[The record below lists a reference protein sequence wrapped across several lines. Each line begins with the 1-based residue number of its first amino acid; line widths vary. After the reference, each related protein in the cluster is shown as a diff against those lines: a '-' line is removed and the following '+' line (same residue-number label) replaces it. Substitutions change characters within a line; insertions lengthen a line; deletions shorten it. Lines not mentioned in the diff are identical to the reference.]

1 MRVLMLVGRSTG
13 GIGLQAVDLTT
24 HLRAAGDEVTV
35 ATDESTADR
44 FGLDDA
50 QLWWPGRQAGLRG
63 SWGRLTRLRRAIAGA
78 DVVHAHGHQAGLVA
92 ALAGLGTRTPLVVSQ
107 HNAVLRSGGARGVVS
122 RLAQSVVARRAT
134 LMTGASSDL
143 VDEAR
148 RHGAR
153 AARLAPVPSPVVPQL
168 LRDEPLD
175 SSARA
180 QSRRDLLQENGVHAD
195 PEAPLVL
202 TIARIAPQKDLGT
215 FVDLFSQL
223 PVAATGVVVGGGDR
237 GLLDEL
243 RTRVERDHLPV
254 HFVGQQDNSARWLR
268 AADVFVLVST
278 WEARALVV
286 QEAMAAGVPVVAT
299 DTGGLRDLVDGVGVL
314 VPVGDATAAAAAV
327 QAFLTDPAARHTASV
342 EGRARATSWDDGTA
356 TASRWREWY
365 SDLLAM
371 T

>member
-1 MRVLMLVGRSTG
+1 MRVLMVVGRSTG
-13 GIGLQAVDLTT
+13 GIGLQVVDLTA
-24 HLRAAGDEVTV
+24 HLRSGGDEVTV
-35 ATDESTADR
+35 ATDESTAHR

-50 QLWWPGRQAGLRG
+50 QLWWPGRAPGLRG
-63 SWGRLTRLRRAIAGA
+63 SLSRLSHLRRAIRSA

-92 ALAGLGTRTPLVVSQ
+92 AVAGFGTRTPLVVSQ
-107 HNAVLRSGGARGVVS
+107 HNAVLRSGGVRGLVS
-122 RLAQSVVARRAT
+122 RLVQTVVARRAA
-134 LMTGASSDL
+134 LVTGASSDL

-153 AARLAPVPSPVVPQL
+153 ETRVAPVPSPVVPEL
-168 LRDEPLD
+168 LRAEPPD
-175 SSARA
+175 PSARA
-180 QSRRDLLQENGVHAD
+180 QFRRELLQDNGIHAD

-215 FVDLFSQL
+215 FIDLVAQL
-223 PVAATGVVVGGGDR
+223 GLPATGVVVGGGDAT
-237 GLLDEL
+237 LLDDL
-243 RTRVERDHLPV
+243 RARVERDHLPV
-254 HFVGQQDNSARWLR
+254 HFVGQQDDPARWLR

-299 DTGGLRDLVDGVGVL
+299 DAGGLRDLVDGVGVL

-327 QAFLTDPAARHTASV
+327 AAFLTDPAARHTASV
-342 EGRARATSWDDGTA
+342 EGRARATSWDDGSA

>member
-1 MRVLMLVGRSTG
+1 MQVLMVVGRSTG
-13 GIGLQAVDLTT
+13 GIGLQAADLAAR
-24 HLRAAGDEVTV
+24 LRAAGDQVVV

-50 QLWWPGRQAGLRG
+50 QLWWPGRGAGLRG
-63 SWGRLTRLRRAIAGA
+63 SWSRLTHLRRAIRSA

-107 HNAVLRSGGARGVVS
+107 HNAVLRSGGVRGVAS
-122 RLAQSVVARRAT
+122 RFVQSVVARRAA
-134 LMTGASSDL
+134 LVTGASSDL
-143 VDEAR
+143 VEEAR

-153 AARLAPVPSPVVPQL
+153 TARLAPVPSPLVPEL
-168 LRDEPLD
+168 VRHDPLD
-175 SSARA
+175 PAAR
-180 QSRRDLLQENGVHAD
+180 SDLRRELLQENGIHIDAE
-195 PEAPLVL
+195 PPLVL

-215 FVDLFSQL
+215 FVDLFTQL

-237 GLLDEL
+237 ALLDDL
-243 RTRVERDHLPV
+243 RSRVERDHLPV
-254 HFVGQQDNSARWLR
+254 HFVGQQDDSARWLR

-299 DTGGLRDLVDGVGVL
+299 DTGGLQDLVDGVGVL
-314 VPVGDATAAAAAV
+314 VPVRDAGAAAAAV

-342 EGRARATSWDDGTA
+342 EGRARAASWDDGTA